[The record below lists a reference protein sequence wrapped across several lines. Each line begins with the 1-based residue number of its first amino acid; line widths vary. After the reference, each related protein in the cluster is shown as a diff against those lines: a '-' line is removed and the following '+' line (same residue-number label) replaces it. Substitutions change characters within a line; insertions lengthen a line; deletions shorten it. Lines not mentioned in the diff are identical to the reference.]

1 MEEKQCLENVLAES
15 KESYTQ
21 ATAPS
26 AAASAVQAAMATVP
40 PQLHPSRALGCIRC
54 YFTALRIAGN
64 ATPDAVA
71 DTPATAGTVS
81 WAATPATFS
90 SQRQHFS
97 ASVGGK
103 AVAAS
108 AKAASQAGVLRA
120 GTLLLND
127 PPPEYEVSVH
137 RGLKVQASLMLQR
150 LPLTY
155 KEPEHERQ
163 FRLYKEEWER
173 STGNT
178 TVLSDEITYMQLPG
192 HFLETQQQQQQRE
205 KQQEKTGD
213 AQVSELDMLLQQQ
226 GLTLQR
232 HKTKRQKQ
240 HQQEQAADSGSAAST
255 TGEREEQSLSRSP
268 ERVLLL
274 LVRYANGWQLP
285 VEDRRHGQTMRQTLA
300 RLCMQQLGLREA
312 PFMVGFAPA
321 AVQHIRNKPRETVQ
335 GRQVF
340 FYRAYHVFGQPQVCP
355 PANSPV
361 CDWAWLPAEEAKHR
375 MSLNAFSAIRD
386 ALLLG

>member
-1 MEEKQCLENVLAES
+1 MLSRLGYWKENVLAES

-178 TVLSDEITYMQLPG
+178 TVLSDEITSPRGPWKG
-192 HFLETQQQQQQRE
+192 HV
-205 KQQEKTGD
+205 GIG
-213 AQVSELDMLLQQQ
+213 LLLVATTPAIDRAYGVQ
-226 GLTLQR
+226 
-232 HKTKRQKQ
+232 
-240 HQQEQAADSGSAAST
+240 ADSGSAAST

-375 MSLNAFSAIRD
+375 MSPNAFSAIRD